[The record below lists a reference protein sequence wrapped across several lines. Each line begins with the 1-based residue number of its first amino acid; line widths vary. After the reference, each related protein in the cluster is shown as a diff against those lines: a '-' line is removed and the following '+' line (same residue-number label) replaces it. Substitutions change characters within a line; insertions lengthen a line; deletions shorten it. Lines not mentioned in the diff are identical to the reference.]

1 MSSITVMSTHRC
13 PLSLSLILIFLSLV
27 FAFCLWA
34 TPSQNG
40 PVALNS
46 SEAASVDSLVEKF
59 DHPDT
64 PGVAVAVYR
73 AGEIV
78 YIKGVGMA
86 DLEHEDRLKPNSVF
100 DIASMSKQFTAMAV
114 VLLQQDG
121 RLSLDDDVRKY
132 VPEVHADGKAV
143 TIRQLLQHTSGIRDY
158 LDLMDLA
165 GKQPDNSVVSQQDV
179 LDIIGTQ
186 QHLNFN
192 PGSAFRYE
200 NSSYALMAT
209 IVKRVSGKSLREFA
223 NDRIFSQLEMHS
235 TQFRDNHTDVIKNR
249 ACGYEPRATGWSS
262 VVPIY
267 DEVGDG
273 GVWTTVED
281 LAKWDGNFYHP
292 RVGGPEA
299 IRVLLSQAILN
310 DGLKMS
316 YSLGLFVGHYRGFAL
331 VSHGGVDPGYR
342 AEMLRFP
349 EERITV
355 VVLANNPDYDVKG
368 LSRQIADV
376 YLPKAPHAKEPPA
389 DLARLPFVGSSGL
402 AGKYLDTAIGRTR
415 EIIETNNTVNLRS
428 RGKDYPL
435 RQVGE
440 NRLEDPSDNTTFS
453 FHKDGDGRLH
463 MTMSAEGQMPSVSV
477 RLPDSQFPFE
487 VAEYVGTYSSPE
499 LSVSWQI
506 GRTESGLVLK
516 RPHGEQEPLT
526 ALDKD
531 EFASGPGLIHFL
543 RGKGNRIISFMVTN
557 VRDSNVE
564 FRRSA
569 DSF

>member
-1 MSSITVMSTHRC
+1 MSTSLRR
-13 PLSLSLILIFLSLV
+13 LSPILILSSLACV
-27 FAFCLWA
+27 FCLWA
-34 TPSQNG
+34 TSSQNG
-40 PVALNS
+40 PVALES
-46 SEAASVDSLVEKF
+46 SKAAMVDTLVEKF

-64 PGVAVAVYR
+64 PGVVVAVYR
-73 AGEIV
+73 VGEIV
-78 YIKGVGMA
+78 YMKAAGMA
-86 DLEHEDRLKPNSVF
+86 DLEHEDRLKPSSVF

-132 VPEVHADGKAV
+132 VPEVHTDGKAV

-158 LDLMDLA
+158 LDLMDL
-165 GKQPDNSVVSQQDV
+165 GGNQPDNSVVSQQDV
-179 LDIIGTQ
+179 LDIISTQ

-209 IVKRVSGKSLREFA
+209 IIKRVSGKSLREFA
-223 NDRIFSQLEMHS
+223 NDRIFSQLGMHS
-235 TQFRDNHTDVIKNR
+235 TRFRDNHTDVIKNR

-281 LAKWDGNFYHP
+281 LAKWDANFYHP
-292 RVGGPEA
+292 QVGGQEA
-299 IRVLLSQAILN
+299 VRVLLSQAILSN
-310 DGLKMS
+310 GLKMS

-349 EERITV
+349 DERITV
-355 VVLANNPDYDVKG
+355 TVLANNPDYDVEG

-376 YLPKAPHAKEPPA
+376 YLPKAPQAEKPPA
-389 DLARLPFVGSSGL
+389 DLSPLPSVGSSAL

-415 EIIETNNTVNLRS
+415 EIIQTNNTVNLRS

-440 NRLEDPSDNTTFS
+440 KHFEDPSDNTTLIFQ
-453 FHKDGDGRLH
+453 KDGDGRLH

-477 RLPDSQFPFE
+477 RLPDSQSPFE
-487 VAEYVGTYSSPE
+487 AAAYVGTYSSPE

-506 GRTESGLVLK
+506 RRTESGLVLK
-516 RPHGEQEPLT
+516 RPHGEQEPLS

-531 EFASGPGLIHFL
+531 EFASGSGLIHFL
-543 RGKGNRIISFMVTN
+543 RSKENRIISFTVTN

-564 FRRSA
+564 FRRST